1 MRESQAKSVS
11 MDIGEPG
18 EGKPG
23 AGVGEAECGGRVQR
37 VYVVLNVAFGTFAI
51 TMWRR
56 AAWAMS

>member
-1 MRESQAKSVS
+1 MS